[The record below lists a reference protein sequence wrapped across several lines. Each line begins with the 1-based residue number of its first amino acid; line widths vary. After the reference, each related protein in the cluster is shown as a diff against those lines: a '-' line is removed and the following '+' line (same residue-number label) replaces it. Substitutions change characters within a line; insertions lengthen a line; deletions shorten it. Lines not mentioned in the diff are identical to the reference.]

1 METQLPS
8 DIFPVLILNGRP
20 AAGKSELIAYLN
32 ALHPDARRE
41 RFHIGA
47 LKEVDD
53 FPMLWTWFE
62 EDDILQR
69 RFNLPRL
76 HSDDQGFF
84 LYPELWHL
92 LIMRLGND
100 YARLRRDHPDLRA
113 THTVLIEFARGT
125 EHGGYREAYPHLSDA
140 ILDAGAILYIDVPY
154 EESLRKNRRRFNPD
168 KPDSIL
174 EHGLPDWK
182 LERLYREADFHDLI
196 AGHDAA
202 IPIRD
207 RRVPYAIFE
216 NHDDVTTTLGPAFE
230 ARLEATLDTL
240 WRRWLA
246 TRGGAGG
253 ASSGA

>member
-1 METQLPS
+1 METRLTP

-32 ALHPDARRE
+32 ALHPDVRRE
-41 RFHIGA
+41 RYHIGA

-69 RFNLPRL
+69 RFGLPRL
-76 HSDDQGFF
+76 HSDDDGFF

-92 LIMRLGND
+92 LIVRLGLD
-100 YARLRRDHPDLRA
+100 YAKLRRDNPDLHA

-125 EHGGYREAYPHLSDA
+125 EHGGYRAAYPHLSDE
-140 ILDAGAILYIDVPY
+140 ILDQGAILYIDVPY
-154 EESLRKNRRRFNPD
+154 EESLRKNRRRFNPE

-182 LERLYREADFHDLI
+182 LERLYREVDFHDLT
-196 AGHDAA
+196 AGGSAL
-202 IPIRD
+202 ILIRD
-207 RRVPYAIFE
+207 RRVPYAVFE
-216 NHDDVTTTLGPAFE
+216 NHDDVTTSLGPVFEQRLEETLGA
-230 ARLEATLDTL
+230 L
-240 WRRWLA
+240 WRRWAALHA
-246 TRGGAGG
+246 R
-253 ASSGA
+253 S

>member
-1 METQLPS
+1 METRLTP

-32 ALHPDARRE
+32 ALHPDVRRE
-41 RFHIGA
+41 RYHIGA

-69 RFNLPRL
+69 RFGLPRL
-76 HSDDQGFF
+76 HSDDDGFF

-92 LIMRLGND
+92 LIVRLGLD
-100 YARLRRDHPDLRA
+100 YAKLRRDNPDLHA

-125 EHGGYREAYPHLSDA
+125 EHGGYRAAYPHLSDE
-140 ILDAGAILYIDVPY
+140 ILDQGAILYIDVPY
-154 EESLRKNRRRFNPD
+154 EESLRKNRRRFNPE

-182 LERLYREADFHDLI
+182 LERLYREVDFHDLT
-196 AGHDAA
+196 AGGSAL

-207 RRVPYAIFE
+207 RRVPYALFD
-216 NHDDVTTTLGPAFE
+216 NRDDVTTTLGPVFE
-230 ARLEATLDTL
+230 QRLEETLGAL
-240 WRRWLA
+240 WRRWAALHA
-246 TRGGAGG
+246 R
-253 ASSGA
+253 S